1 MNGGTTATPLS
12 PHKTKRGT
20 AASRSSHVRWNAPP
34 QIREGWC
41 GLLRVDR
48 AHLTSYMNGSTWS
61 FFFFNTT
68 ILLNPAGARLSI
80 MINGREVLLS
90 TDPGQRGNKQAPAG
104 LTTTRNFHR
113 IPEVPQRLSLSMSKK
128 RRTEPLGIHKQ
139 DDAKAKV
146 AKLRQWP
153 RLFKDEQ

>member
-1 MNGGTTATPLS
+1 MTSDLIP
-12 PHKTKRGT
+12 
-20 AASRSSHVRWNAPP
+20 SRSSHVRWNAPP

-48 AHLTSYMNGSTWS
+48 AHLTSYMNGLTWS
-61 FFFFNTT
+61 FFFFFFNTA
-68 ILLNPAGARLSI
+68 IPLNPAEDRPSI
-80 MINGREVLLS
+80 IINGRNVARS
-90 TDPGQRGNKQAPAG
+90 TGPDQRSNKQAPAG
-104 LTTTRNFHR
+104 LTTTRDFHR
-113 IPEVPQRLSLSMSKK
+113 RPEFPQQLSLSMSNK